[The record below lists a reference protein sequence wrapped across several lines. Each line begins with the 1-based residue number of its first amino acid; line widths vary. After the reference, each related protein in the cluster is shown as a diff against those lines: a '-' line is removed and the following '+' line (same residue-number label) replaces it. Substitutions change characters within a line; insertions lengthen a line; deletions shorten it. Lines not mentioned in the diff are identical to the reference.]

1 MTKKKEIGSKKKKRI
16 LSNIYVPDLQEN
28 EILENIQFISEDQE
42 KVQGIIFNKQ
52 YAPRFFKYENLYYP
66 TLHLL
71 RKKPVGFAS
80 VQVDQ
85 GAVVHVLNGA
95 DIFTQ
100 GITSVD
106 REFEKDSMVIIIN
119 PQNSVICIGKSLMS
133 SEDLLNVKG
142 KGILNIHFL
151 GDDIWEGKI

>member
-1 MTKKKEIGSKKKKRI
+1 MTKKKEIGSKKKNRLLHHI
-16 LSNIYVPDLQEN
+16 NVPNLQEN

-52 YAPRFFKYENLYYP
+52 YTPRFFKYENLYYP

-71 RKKPVGFAS
+71 REKPINFAS

-85 GAVVHVLNGA
+85 GAVTHVLNGA

-106 REFEKDSMVIIIN
+106 REFEKDSMVVVIN
-119 PQNSVICIGKSLMS
+119 PQNTVICLGKSLMS
-133 SEDLLNVKG
+133 SEDLLKVKG
-142 KGILNIHFL
+142 KGIMNIHFL